1 MKFLQQEPSEILRT
15 HIFSTFYVA
24 SGLLV
29 YVLSTGLSII
39 GTKNLWLKKVKLLRI
54 RSESQWLQSFT
65 RNAWNSKKIIGDP
78 ETDPV
83 DRMVAVRKLRSL
95 PLDANPNRIMNRC
108 SVTGRPHAVYRK
120 FGLSRITLREMAS
133 EGKIPGMT
141 KASW

>member
-1 MKFLQQEPSEILRT
+1 MAKKSK
-15 HIFSTFYVA
+15 V
-24 SGLLV
+24 V
-29 YVLSTGLSII
+29 
-39 GTKNLWLKKVKLLRI
+39 KNQKRI
-54 RSESQWLQSFT
+54 ACAAKYFDRRMEL
-65 RNAWNSKKIIGDP
+65 KKIIANPESDP
-78 ETDPV
+78 DA
-83 DRMVAVRKLRSL
+83 RMIAIRKLRSL

>member
-1 MKFLQQEPSEILRT
+1 MAKKSK
-15 HIFSTFYVA
+15 V
-24 SGLLV
+24 V
-29 YVLSTGLSII
+29 
-39 GTKNLWLKKVKLLRI
+39 KNQKRIACAKKYYAKRMEL
-54 RSESQWLQSFT
+54 
-65 RNAWNSKKIIGDP
+65 KKIISDP
-78 ETDPV
+78 ETEPT
-83 DRMVAVRKLRSL
+83 DRMLAVRKLRSL

>member
-1 MKFLQQEPSEILRT
+1 MAKKSKIAKNEQRIRCAAKYRELR
-15 HIFSTFYVA
+15 IE
-24 SGLLV
+24 
-29 YVLSTGLSII
+29 
-39 GTKNLWLKKVKLLRI
+39 LKKLIK
-54 RSESQWLQSFT
+54 SPNT
-65 RNAWNSKKIIGDP
+65 AP
-78 ETDPV
+78 EE
-83 DRMVAVRKLRSL
+83 RMAAIRKLRKL